1 MNWMALYSSTASE
14 VYVPRVFVERLV
26 VDYIRFSIAD
36 LFLSFIL
43 GVITISIISMDA
55 VIS

>member
-1 MNWMALYSSTASE
+1 MNWMELYSSTASE